1 MRGEVAVDRIHTD
14 VWRFPM
20 PLMCTAFEPG
30 TLDKTLDMMLKDD
43 YGVIA
48 QAEAHYYRGC
58 PDEARRLAEP
68 YLLSDDLS
76 LRLSA
81 CLLCTYANLS
91 LNRALAARRCL
102 AYLEETGK
110 GQGAAKDPRAQASY
124 MLLAA
129 SACCCTFPRRCRAAN
144 SIHMHRCCP
153 RGCACLRPMR
163 WRTAP
168 VLMAITVVAWA
179 WRRMPCR

>member
-1 MRGEVAVDRIHTD
+1 MDRIYTD
-14 VWRFPM
+14 SWRFPM

-30 TLDKTLDMMLKDD
+30 TLENTLDVMLKDG

-48 QAEAHYYRGC
+48 RAEAHYYRGC

-81 CLLCTYANLS
+81 CLLCAYANLS

-110 GQGAAKDPRAQASY
+110 GQRAAKDPRAQASY

-129 SACCCTFPRRCRAAN
+129 SACVLLHFP
-144 SIHMHRCCP
+144 SP
-153 RGCACLRPMR
+153 VSRGEFDWLC
-163 WRTAP
+163 
-168 VLMAITVVAWA
+168 
-179 WRRMPCR
+179 

>member
-1 MRGEVAVDRIHTD
+1 MRGEVAVDRIYTD
-14 VWRFPM
+14 SWRFPM

-30 TLDKTLDMMLKDD
+30 TLDKTLDVMLKDD

-48 QAEAHYYRGC
+48 RAEAHYYRGC

-68 YLLSDDLS
+68 YLLSDDHS

-81 CLLCTYANLS
+81 CLLCAYANLS

-110 GQGAAKDPRAQASY
+110 GQGAA
-124 MLLAA
+124 
-129 SACCCTFPRRCRAAN
+129 
-144 SIHMHRCCP
+144 
-153 RGCACLRPMR
+153 
-163 WRTAP
+163 
-168 VLMAITVVAWA
+168 
-179 WRRMPCR
+179 

>member
-1 MRGEVAVDRIHTD
+1 MDRIYTD
-14 VWRFPM
+14 SWRFPM

-30 TLDKTLDMMLKDD
+30 TLENTLDVMLKDD

-48 QAEAHYYRGC
+48 RAEAHYYRAC

-81 CLLCTYANLS
+81 CLLCAYANLS

-110 GQGAAKDPRAQASY
+110 GQRAAKDPRAQASY

-129 SACCCTFPRRCRAAN
+129 SACVLLHFPRRCHAAN
-144 SIHMHRCCP
+144 SIYMHHCCP
-153 RGCACLRPMR
+153 RGCACLQPMH
-163 WRTAP
+163 WRTVP
-168 VLMAITVVAWA
+168 TSTAITGAAWV
-179 WRRMPCR
+179 WRRTPCR